1 MEIPGDKGIRCSGS
15 PASDDTGDQKAGQ
28 MAMMGLAT
36 ADGGRRHVAVDRPRQ
51 PADPRAP

>member
-1 MEIPGDKGIRCSGS
+1 MEIPRRQGYPLFRF
-15 PASDDTGDQKAGQ
+15 AADDTGDQKAGQ

-36 ADGGRRHVAVDRPRQ
+36 ADGGRRLVAVDRPRQ